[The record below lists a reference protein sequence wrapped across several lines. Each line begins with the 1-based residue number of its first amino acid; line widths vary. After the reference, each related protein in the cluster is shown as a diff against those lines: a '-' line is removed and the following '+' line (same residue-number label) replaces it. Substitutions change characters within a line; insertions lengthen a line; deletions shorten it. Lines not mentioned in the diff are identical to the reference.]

1 MLAKPSPPRFEV
13 EIVII
18 IIIITIFL
26 CVAFLY
32 YSISVNFSGVW
43 RRILLSRVLAI
54 SWRLHHIQ
62 WPPKYI
68 CTIQKASRRVAW
80 KAFISNAFVSI
91 FEWFALEIGSYVRTS
106 YPSYWF
112 IFISVGTFLKDTSIA
127 VVAQT
132 FQFSIRNWSEGISWR
147 DSEVS
152 DPLAWESCKNRR
164 IYSILE
170 WKTNPKMVYLSS
182 PSMNFFIA
190 YFFRFLR

>member
-1 MLAKPSPPRFEV
+1 MCRFPVLFDFCQFFWSLTKDLTLQSVSNIVETPSHPMTSKIHLHNPE
-13 EIVII
+13 
-18 IIIITIFL
+18 
-26 CVAFLY
+26 
-32 YSISVNFSGVW
+32 GVSEGC
-43 RRILLSRVLAI
+43 I
-54 SWRLHHIQ
+54 
-62 WPPKYI
+62 
-68 CTIQKASRRVAW
+68 AW

-152 DPLAWESCKNRR
+152 DPLAWESCKSRR

-190 YFFRFLR
+190 YFLGV